1 MVACWGRYLI
11 LHEYRPTVS
20 FFILP
25 SDYFPFC
32 SYKSQ
37 FQFNSIKCFFFK
49 KHFSFA
55 HYKLCTNMWTTTTN
69 TTDLLL
75 NCEILCNVMF
85 ERVCVVCVCV
95 CVCVCVHLDCAG
107 PLLCQLVDRQTAA
120 YRAADWR
127 AGHSGDSRHFT
138 SPGLVMRDRGH
149 RRGPADTWVT
159 LRDRVWPSSGL
170 FVSLSN
176 P

>member
-1 MVACWGRYLI
+1 M
-11 LHEYRPTVS
+11 S
-20 FFILP
+20 
-25 SDYFPFC
+25 
-32 SYKSQ
+32 
-37 FQFNSIKCFFFK
+37 
-49 KHFSFA
+49 
-55 HYKLCTNMWTTTTN
+55 
-69 TTDLLL
+69 
-75 NCEILCNVMF
+75 
-85 ERVCVVCVCV
+85 CV